1 MKRKEFIKKS
11 SIFGLGTALLPKTAV
26 FQMCD
31 LTTDDIL
38 GPYYIENTPTRIV
51 IASPDEP
58 GDRLFITG
66 TVFANDCE
74 TVVSG
79 AMVEVWHANDDG
91 CYSVNQECDTGNPD
105 DDDFNLRGKIFT
117 DEIGQYG
124 FETILAGH
132 YGSRPKHIHY
142 KITHPDG
149 SILVSQL
156 YFEGDPF
163 CDSDPWCSDAED
175 RIIPL
180 EIEPDG
186 LHGVF
191 DIILDSTFPGV
202 ISGDINLDS
211 SVDILD
217 IVTLVNVILYGDTL
231 TDMQI
236 LAADINSDGLLDV
249 LDIVGIVNIILG
261 SSRQTFS
268 TVTHSELIVQNGK
281 VKLNCN
287 GYLAGL
293 QLQLSGDYKIHPESL
308 PNGWELYHH
317 NGTVLMINTTGT
329 QEIPEA
335 LFTFSGTLNI
345 DSNIV
350 TGWDVVR
357 QTADVISGMNSL
369 LLGDAYPNPFNGS
382 TKLNLELFQSGKV
395 NIDVFDIRGR
405 LVKNLYN
412 GMKSSGNHSIIWN
425 ASSLPSGLYFIQV
438 TSGGHT
444 ATTKAYLTK

>member
-1 MKRKEFIKKS
+1 MKRKEFLQKS
-11 SIFGLGTALLPKTAV
+11 SILGLGTVLIPTNV
-26 FQMCD
+26 ISQMCD
-31 LTTDDIL
+31 LTTEDIL
-38 GPYYIENTPTRIV
+38 GPYYIENAPTRII

-91 CYSVNQECDTGNPD
+91 CYSINQECDTGNPD
-105 DDDFNLRGKIFT
+105 GDDFNLRGKVFT
-117 DEIGQYG
+117 DENGQYR

-149 SILVSQL
+149 TMLVTQL
-156 YFEGDPF
+156 YFEGDPY
-163 CDSDPWCSDAED
+163 CDSDTWCSDAED

-191 DIILDSTFPGV
+191 DIILDSTHQGVLPGDV
-202 ISGDINLDS
+202 TLDN

-231 TDMQI
+231 TDTQI

-261 SSRQTFS
+261 SSRQTFIPLNNAEM
-268 TVTHSELIVQNGK
+268 VVQGGI
-281 VKLNCN
+281 VKLSCD
-287 GYLAGL
+287 GQLAGL
-293 QLQLSGDYKIHPESL
+293 QIQISGDYEFHPRTLPDGWEIHHHNGIVLLFNTTGSREIPESL
-308 PNGWELYHH
+308 FAYSGK
-317 NGTVLMINTTGT
+317 INI
-329 QEIPEA
+329 E
-335 LFTFSGTLNI
+335 
-345 DSNIV
+345 SNIV
-350 TGWDVVR
+350 TGWNMSR
-357 QTADVISGMNSL
+357 LTADVITNVNALSIN
-369 LLGDAYPNPFNGS
+369 DAHPNPFNSS
-382 TKLNLELFQSGKV
+382 TIIQYELFHSGRV

-405 LVKNLYN
+405 LVKNLYE
-412 GMKSSGNHSIIWN
+412 GLKAKGKHRITWN
-425 ASSLPSGLYFIQV
+425 AKSMPSGLYFIQV
-438 TSGGHT
+438 KSGGHT